1 MSYSKLV
8 LGTVFTGFIGGSA
21 VLAADTGFVTI
32 IGPDGFPL
40 VVPHPEPNK
49 IRGNSESKKSTPVAI
64 AEPKKQ
70 QSANLEIATIDVT
83 QKQDVILAN
92 NGEKDLLTPKNIVTD
107 TTADTVQ
114 TEDKAQA
121 QQNTSVT
128 NIATAKAVAPAQP
141 KESLSEPFRIIDGE
155 KYYEAEYLESKEFNL
170 EEKKRF
176 YQIPGQVGG
185 NWDVIEREKGADMS
199 WFRVTQQQNKPQE
212 TIVLGKDY
220 KVLSKAQ
227 LSDVL
232 PLQCVDAKAQRKAKS
247 LSVEKPLSLWS
258 RPSLDGSFDYQL
270 VLLGTP
276 SIQNIKLSSYANQTN
291 NPTYYWPMAV
301 FLDEQGCIVE
311 GASAFYTQAY
321 PMTMLQNASIEG
333 VVHIPKNSKYILL
346 TALEYAV
353 DLPDFKL
360 SHQGQIKLTVLR

>member
-1 MSYSKLV
+1 M
-8 LGTVFTGFIGGSA
+8 
-21 VLAADTGFVTI
+21 
-32 IGPDGFPL
+32 
-40 VVPHPEPNK
+40 
-49 IRGNSESKKSTPVAI
+49 
-64 AEPKKQ
+64 
-70 QSANLEIATIDVT
+70 
-83 QKQDVILAN
+83 
-92 NGEKDLLTPKNIVTD
+92 
-107 TTADTVQ
+107 
-114 TEDKAQA
+114 
-121 QQNTSVT
+121 
-128 NIATAKAVAPAQP
+128 
-141 KESLSEPFRIIDGE
+141 
-155 KYYEAEYLESKEFNL
+155 ESKEFNL
-170 EEKKRF
+170 DEKKRF

-185 NWDVIEREKGADMS
+185 NWDVIEREKGIDMS
-199 WFRVTQQQNKPQE
+199 WFRTTQQQHKPQE

-258 RPSLDGSFDYQL
+258 RPSLAECFDC
-270 VLLGTP
+270 P
-276 SIQNIKLSSYANQTN
+276 NIKLSSYANQMN

>member
-1 MSYSKLV
+1 MSYSKVV
-8 LGTVFTGFIGGSA
+8 LGTVFSSFIGVSVGF
-21 VLAADTGFVTI
+21 AADTGFVTI

-40 VVPHPEPNK
+40 VVPHPEPHK
-49 IRGNSESKKSTPVAI
+49 IKGNTETKKSVPVAP
-64 AEPKKQ
+64 AEQKKQ
-70 QSANLEIATIDVT
+70 QIEVF
-83 QKQDVILAN
+83 QKQEVIVV
-92 NGEKDLLTPKNIVTD
+92 NGDKEEVLTPQNTIAHITVD
-107 TTADTVQ
+107 TTQNNV
-114 TEDKAQA
+114 KA
-121 QQNTSVT
+121 QQNMSAT
-128 NIATAKAVAPAQP
+128 NTATAKAMAMAQP
-141 KESLSEPFRIIDGE
+141 EELLTEPFRIIDGE

-170 EEKKRF
+170 DEKKRF

-185 NWDVIEREKGADMS
+185 NWDVVEREKGVDMS
-199 WFRVTQQQNKPQE
+199 WFRVTQQQNQPKE
-212 TIVLGKDY
+212 TVVLGKDY

-227 LSDVL
+227 LIEVL

-247 LSVEKPLSLWS
+247 LSMEKPLSLWS

-270 VLLGTP
+270 VLLDAA
-276 SIQNIKLSSYANQTN
+276 IQNIKLSSYANQTN

-311 GASAFYTQAY
+311 GASAFYTQSY